1 MVFDVLSYGITAAGI
16 LIFILVFAL
25 IFFNV
30 VLGVLKARHSKKE
43 PLITVHEKVVKTLQD
58 TSVQFSQIKPV
69 RSKATVNN
77 YYITFEFESADRK
90 VFEVSANEFAQ
101 INEGDKGRLSFRGDV
116 FISFE
121 RPV

>member
-16 LIFILVFAL
+16 LVFILIFAL
-25 IFFNV
+25 VFFNV
-30 VLGVLKARHSKKE
+30 ILGVFKSRHSKKE
-43 PLITVHEKVVKTLQD
+43 PLITVPAKVVKTLQD

-77 YYITFEFESADRK
+77 YYITCEFESADRK
-90 VFEVSANEFAQ
+90 VFEVSAQEYAQ
-101 INEGDKGRLSFRGDV
+101 ITEGDNGRLSFRGDV

-121 RPV
+121 RLI